1 MRTNKKILII
11 GAKGML
17 GTDLMREFEADSNY
31 LVTGT
36 DISDFD
42 ITNEN
47 QVRDFI
53 KKNKPDYVINA
64 AAYTDVDKC
73 EEDKDICNKVNGQAL
88 QYIAKACRDE
98 NAILVHISTD
108 YVFDGL
114 KAEGYKEGDKI
125 NPVNQYGASKAF
137 GEKMVR
143 ENMEKYYIV
152 RISWLFGKNGKNFVE
167 TMLNLAKDH
176 KELKVVNDQHGKPT
190 YTVDLAKAL
199 KDLIETKPVYG
210 VYHSPNEEQT
220 TWYDFAVEIFKNA
233 GQDINVNPCTSE
245 EFPRPAKRPQY
256 SILINSRLPKLRSWR
271 EALKEYL
278 SK

>member
-1 MRTNKKILII
+1 MQAYEKILLI

-31 LVTGT
+31 SVVGT

-42 ITNEN
+42 ITKEN

-114 KAEGYKEGDKI
+114 KAEGYKEEDRI
-125 NPVNQYGASKAF
+125 DPVNQYGASKAL

-143 ENMEKYYIV
+143 ENMEKHYIV

-199 KDLIETKPVYG
+199 KILIETKPAYG
-210 VYHSPNEEQT
+210 VYHLPNEGQT
-220 TWYDFAVEIFKNA
+220 TWYDFAMEIFKNV
-233 GQDINVNPCTSE
+233 GKDINVNPCTSE

-256 SILINSRLPKLRSWR
+256 SILINSKLPKLRSWR